1 MGVAKRSFLI
11 TYVFSVLM
19 IVLYKFLV
27 STSSLS
33 EFIQQLMSDQRMFY
47 IVIMLPILPSIVSY
61 IIIRILEND
70 LSKKLNLYN
79 ESLYKI
85 MNMIDAYAFVMKKYD
100 ESIEDIRGRILNLSS
115 KESDLEKRLV
125 AIEKLLP
132 ALIDLYKEKRSD

>member
-1 MGVAKRSFLI
+1 MGVARRSLLI

-19 IVLYKFLV
+19 VVLYKFLV
-27 STSSLS
+27 SMSSPS
-33 EFIQQLMSDQRMFY
+33 EFIQRLLSDQRMFY
-47 IVIMLPILPSIVSY
+47 IVILLPILPSIVSY

-70 LSKKLNLYN
+70 LSRKLNLYN

-85 MNMIDAYAFVMKKYD
+85 RNIIDAYAFVMKKYD
-100 ESIEDIRGRILNLSS
+100 ESIEDIRGKILNLSS

>member
-1 MGVAKRSFLI
+1 VGVAKRSFLI

>member
-1 MGVAKRSFLI
+1 
-11 TYVFSVLM
+11 
-19 IVLYKFLV
+19 
-27 STSSLS
+27 
-33 EFIQQLMSDQRMFY
+33 MFY
-47 IVIMLPILPSIVSY
+47 IVILLPILPSIVSY

-70 LSKKLNLYN
+70 LSRKLNLYN

-85 MNMIDAYAFVMKKYD
+85 RNIIDAYAFVMKKYD
-100 ESIEDIRGRILNLSS
+100 ESIEDIRGKILNLSS